1 MDGEKVNSYAKAIS
15 DAEERRRRRDRDIA
29 GYIREE
35 PLTSL
40 AISGGV
46 GFIFGGGARSR
57 IGLALL
63 TTVGRIALSAAVT
76 SFVVGL
82 VSGDRDN
89 QNLGRTKARKESHR
103 NGNHDNGR
111 TDLGD
116 PD

>member
-1 MDGEKVNSYAKAIS
+1 VKSEKVNSSAKAIS
-15 DAEERRRRRDRDIA
+15 DADERRHRRDRDIA
-29 GYIREE
+29 EYIREE

-40 AISGGV
+40 AIAGGV

-63 TTVGRIALSAAVT
+63 TTVGRIALSGAVT

-82 VSGDRDN
+82 VDGNRDN
-89 QNLGRTKARKESHR
+89 QNADRAKARRESHR

-111 TDLGD
+111 TDFGD
-116 PD
+116 SD